1 MDAGLAAL
9 GGNRRV
15 VDHSVVGGAGPH
27 KTPGM
32 DGALHGPLDAATS
45 ARVDAGGELRP
56 ALAGLDRA
64 GFTDVYRAE
73 LSWVVSTL
81 RRLGV
86 AAADLQDAAQK
97 VFTEVWRQRG
107 AYDRARPL
115 RPWLFGFAYRIVGDH
130 LRGAWRKRAVFD
142 EVDASPDDAASGEET
157 LDAARN
163 RRLVIAALEALEL
176 DRRAVFVMCD
186 IDGASA
192 PDTAAALGIPLGT
205 VYSRLRLAR
214 EDFAAAVKRLRSKRG
229 ER

>member
-1 MDAGLAAL
+1 MGDDRG
-9 GGNRRV
+9 
-15 VDHSVVGGAGPH
+15 D
-27 KTPGM
+27 KTPAM
-32 DGALHGPLDAATS
+32 DGALHGVFEAAT
-45 ARVDAGGELRP
+45 ADATDANVGSGP

-64 GFTDVYRAE
+64 GFTAVYRAE
-73 LSWVVSTL
+73 LPWVVSTL

-86 AAADLQDAAQK
+86 AAPDLQDAAQK

-115 RPWLFGFAYRIVGDH
+115 RPWLFGFAYRVVGDY
-130 LRGAWRKRAVFD
+130 LRGAWRRRAVFD
-142 EVDASPDDAASGEET
+142 GVDDARDEREGADEAV
-157 LDAARN
+157 DAARN
-163 RRLVIAALEALEL
+163 RRLVIAALEALDL

-192 PDTAAALGIPLGT
+192 PDAAAALGIPLGT

-214 EDFAAAVKRLRSKRG
+214 EDFSVAVKRLRSKRG

>member
-1 MDAGLAAL
+1 M
-9 GGNRRV
+9 GG
-15 VDHSVVGGAGPH
+15 DGSA
-27 KTPGM
+27 KTPIM
-32 DGALHGPLDAATS
+32 DGALYGPSEAAMS
-45 ARVDAGGELRP
+45 ARVDAGDERHP
-56 ALAGLDRA
+56 AHGGLDRA

-73 LSWVVSTL
+73 LSWMVSTL

-86 AAADLQDAAQK
+86 AAPDLQDAAQK

-107 AYDRARPL
+107 TYDRARPL
-115 RPWLFGFAYRIVGDH
+115 RPWLFGFAYRVVGDY

-142 EVDASPDDAASGEET
+142 DFDAAHDDAALGEEA

-163 RRLVIAALEALEL
+163 RQLVIAALEALDL

-192 PDTAAALGIPLGT
+192 PDAAAALGIPLGT

-214 EDFAAAVKRLRSKRG
+214 EDFSAAVKRLRSKRG